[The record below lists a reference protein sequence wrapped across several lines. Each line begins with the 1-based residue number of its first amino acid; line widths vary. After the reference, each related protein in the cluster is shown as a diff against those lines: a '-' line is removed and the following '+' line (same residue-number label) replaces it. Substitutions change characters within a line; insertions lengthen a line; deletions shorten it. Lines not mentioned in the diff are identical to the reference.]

1 MGSHRIAAI
10 RLDEER
16 LAADLAVSEGFAY
29 NDSYAD
35 FISTGLLRSTMLWNG
50 TGTLDESALG
60 DYEGAARPTPHGAA
74 LPYISE
80 LIGTL
85 FRTEHLKFARFMR
98 LAPGSVYVP
107 HRDFLELK
115 NDMLRIH
122 LPVQTDDN
130 VYASEENTVFRM
142 RRGELWRLDA
152 TRTHSVG
159 SFSDA
164 DRVHIICD
172 FTAESLDQVLS
183 VDVTPEADIPAGN
196 VAVRPPLGADGRRA
210 LLGLAGVLDPRNY
223 QDIRTLLI
231 KQHFLTDVSGDEVFT
246 LLKEIASAG
255 GHEELLTRATKHEE
269 YCMVRR

>member
-1 MGSHRIAAI
+1 MGSHRIAALE
-10 RLDEER
+10 LDEER
-16 LAADLAVSEGFAY
+16 LAADLTVSEGFAY

-35 FISTGLLRSTMLWNG
+35 FVSTGLLRSTMLWNG

-60 DYEGAARPTPHGAA
+60 DYEGTARPTPHGLA

-80 LIGTL
+80 LIATL
-85 FRTEHLKFARFMR
+85 FRTEHMKFARFMR

-115 NDMLRIH
+115 EDMLRIH

-159 SFSDA
+159 SFSEA

-172 FTAESLDQVLS
+172 FTAEHVEQVLA
-183 VDVTPEADIPAGN
+183 VDVTPDPDIPEAN
-196 VAVRPPLGADGRRA
+196 IAARPPLRDAGRQA
-210 LLGLAGVLDPRNY
+210 LIGLGGVLDARNY
-223 QDIRTLLI
+223 QDIQTLLI

-246 LLKEIASAG
+246 LLKEIAAAG
-255 GHEELLTRATKHEE
+255 GHEELLKRATRHEE

>member
-1 MGSHRIAAI
+1 MGSHRIGAV

-16 LAADLAVSEGFAY
+16 LAADLAASEEFVY

-35 FISTGLLRSTMLWNG
+35 FVSTGLLRSTMLWNG

-60 DYEGAARPTPHGAA
+60 DYEGVARPTPHGAA
-74 LPYISE
+74 LPYIGE

-85 FRTEHLKFARFMR
+85 FRPQRLKFARFMR

-115 NDMLRIH
+115 SDMLRIH

-164 DRVHIICD
+164 DRIHIICD
-172 FTAESLDQVLS
+172 FTARDVDEVLAAGARS
-183 VDVTPEADIPAGN
+183 ETGMPADN
-196 VAVRPPLGADGRRA
+196 VAVRPPLGEDGRRA
-210 LLGLAGVLDPRNY
+210 LLGLAGVLQERNY
-223 QDIRTLLI
+223 RDVQTLLI
-231 KQHFLTDVSGDEVFT
+231 KQHFLSGISGDEVFT
-246 LLKEIASAG
+246 LLKEIAEASG
-255 GHEELLTRATKHEE
+255 NEELLTRATEHEE
-269 YCMVRR
+269 YCMLRR